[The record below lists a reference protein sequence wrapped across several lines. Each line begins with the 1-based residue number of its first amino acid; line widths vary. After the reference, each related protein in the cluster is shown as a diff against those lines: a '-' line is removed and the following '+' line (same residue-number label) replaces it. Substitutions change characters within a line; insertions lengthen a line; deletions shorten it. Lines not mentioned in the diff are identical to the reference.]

1 MAKAR
6 AQSRSSKSRAQSER
20 GMLVSVTAVVGLVFL
35 IAIVLIVLQIRNSTT
50 TAVTSGGYAQIPQS
64 TTPDGAPVLG
74 SPTAKVTIMEFADF
88 SCPHCMEYH
97 PTVQKLIDNYVRPGK
112 ARLIFRPETFVGDRM
127 GDYSQIAS
135 QAAFC
140 AAKQG
145 KFWDMHDALF
155 KIHETRSPTGFTLPN
170 IQAAATELS
179 LNSNDLM
186 SCITSRETVPAIQSG
201 IQLGQNLGLTG
212 TPYVVFSVDGTNF
225 TPVPG
230 PDGLPYTSVPP
241 YELIASAIDKAYQTA
256 Q

>member
-1 MAKAR
+1 MAKAKTQLR
-6 AQSRSSKSRAQSER
+6 RTRSRAENER
-20 GMLVSVTAVVGLVFL
+20 GMLITVTAVVGLVFL

-50 TAVTSGGYAQIPQS
+50 VGVSSGGYAEIPQN
-64 TTPDGAPVLG
+64 TTPDGAPILG

-97 PTVQKLIDNYVRPGK
+97 PTMQKLIDNYVRPGK

-127 GDYSQIAS
+127 GNYSQIAS

-140 AAKQG
+140 AIKQG

-155 KIHETRSPTGFTLPN
+155 KIHETRGPSNFTLNN
-170 IQAAATELS
+170 IQAAGNELK
-179 LNSNDLM
+179 LNTNDLM
-186 SCITSRETVPAIQSG
+186 LCIDRGETVQAIQSG
-201 IQLGQNLGLTG
+201 IKLGQTLGLSG

-241 YELIASAIDKAYQTA
+241 YELIASAIDKVYQTG